1 VNLAAREIR
10 EAFSPI
16 ATNVS
21 GIEICEHLPAMAPKT
36 IIHDRRNRPYKIA
49 PEGEPIP
56 QILT

>member
-21 GIEICEHLPAMAPKT
+21 GIEICEHLPGIAPKT
-36 IIHDRRNRPYKIA
+36 IIHVVPPGGGSTHDAASRR
-49 PEGEPIP
+49 G
-56 QILT
+56 